1 MLRPRKQHD
10 TDGAP
15 HRPHSDYNY
24 MLLILTTG
32 RAFWAYLGKG
42 CAAGRDFGTLSFV
55 CVRLRSEFGT
65 CTMPMRTAQM
75 HIRSAIRME
84 HKHTETLARVAPR
97 LTLTRRTRIRAL
109 IELAGAP
116 SRRFATCDVHVH
128 SNAQTRT
135 RGSECTLIRT
145 KTRTYVTAE
154 PPMDPAYWRL
164 LPDSP
169 ICATN

>member
-1 MLRPRKQHD
+1 MLSPRKQHD

-55 CVRLRSEFGT
+55 CVLLRSEFGT

-84 HKHTETLARVAPR
+84 HNTQGDMSTSSGQHHSPTLLIKNIYDNYWAP
-97 LTLTRRTRIRAL
+97 TT
-109 IELAGAP
+109 
-116 SRRFATCDVHVH
+116 
-128 SNAQTRT
+128 N
-135 RGSECTLIRT
+135 
-145 KTRTYVTAE
+145 TA
-154 PPMDPAYWRL
+154 DQKN
-164 LPDSP
+164 
-169 ICATN
+169 I

>member
-1 MLRPRKQHD
+1 MLSPQKQHD

-55 CVRLRSEFGT
+55 CVLLRSEFGT
-65 CTMPMRTAQM
+65 YTMPMRTAQM

-84 HKHTETLARVAPR
+84 HKTHGDMGTSST
-97 LTLTRRTRIRAL
+97 
-109 IELAGAP
+109 
-116 SRRFATCDVHVH
+116 
-128 SNAQTRT
+128 
-135 RGSECTLIRT
+135 
-145 KTRTYVTAE
+145 
-154 PPMDPAYWRL
+154 
-164 LPDSP
+164 
-169 ICATN
+169 